1 MAGERRQ
8 ERDATSR
15 AGLLK
20 SPENMAA
27 GAFLLALASI
37 GFFGS
42 LENDV
47 GTLAA
52 FGAGMVPR
60 AISVLIALCGAGLIA
75 LSFASEGPKLE
86 RWSLRGLVFVLGAV
100 VTFGL
105 TIRGFDIGPLRI
117 PALGLIVAGPLS
129 IALAS
134 RADPETRSLEV
145 IVLAVAL
152 TALCIGL
159 FRFMLRLPI
168 PVAPWLVGY

>member
-1 MAGERRQ
+1 M
-8 ERDATSR
+8 
-15 AGLLK
+15 
-20 SPENMAA
+20 
-27 GAFLLALASI
+27 
-37 GFFGS
+37 
-42 LENDV
+42 
-47 GTLAA
+47 
-52 FGAGMVPR
+52 
-60 AISVLIALCGAGLIA
+60 
-75 LSFASEGPKLE
+75 
-86 RWSLRGLVFVLGAV
+86 LGAV